1 MKDFL
6 IKTRTAGPD
15 AAITS
20 IIVLFKPKRP

>member
-6 IKTRTAGPD
+6 IKTRIAGPD

-20 IIVLFKPKRP
+20 FIVLFKLKRG